1 MGGGSRHLFLLTLY
15 KSKNIG
21 VGRCPPPPVP
31 LLCGPCSYSHFKMAD
46 CLGSLNILLSC
57 KYGNKVE
64 SILLLFLRNELSK
77 NCGHIKIQLNFGK
90 WLGWLGRGPRFKTRY
105 ACCSSFS
112 FNFFSFFFFSFLLF
126 LFAFFSFFSFFF
138 CCSSL
143 SFFYFF
149 VFFYSVRKYMR
160 SVLNFVNLATEN
172 CLNIYYVCLTKILLK
187 LVQNTFMTF
196 VNL

>member
-1 MGGGSRHLFLLTLY
+1 MPSA
-15 KSKNIG
+15 
-21 VGRCPPPPVP
+21 PVP

-64 SILLLFLRNELSK
+64 SMLLLFLRNELSK

-112 FNFFSFFFFSFLLF
+112 FNFFSFFFFSF
-126 LFAFFSFFSFFF
+126 
-138 CCSSL
+138 
-143 SFFYFF
+143 FYFF
-149 VFFYSVRKYMR
+149 FLPFFLFFLFFFA
-160 SVLNFVNLATEN
+160 VLRFLFFIS
-172 CLNIYYVCLTKILLK
+172 LFSFI
-187 LVQNTFMTF
+187 Q
-196 VNL
+196 